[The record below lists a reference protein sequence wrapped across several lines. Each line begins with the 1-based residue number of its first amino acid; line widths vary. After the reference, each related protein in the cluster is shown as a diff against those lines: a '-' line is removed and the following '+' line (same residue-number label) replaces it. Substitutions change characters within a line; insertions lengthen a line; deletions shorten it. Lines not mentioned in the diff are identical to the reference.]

1 VGRTIPLSVSV
12 GLIVYMVVKA
22 ISWIDQWPSTF
33 RLLTQSDHAIYMR
46 QADRILAG
54 GPLYPPWQLAGP
66 YGLHQLPELY
76 PPPAVYGLIVPL
88 SLLPDPV
95 WWIVPLCVVAAVVA
109 RWRPNPWA
117 LTGILF
123 CLALPPTWVTIA
135 AGNPA
140 IWAAA
145 AVAMATVWQW
155 PGVFVLVK
163 PSLAPFALIGIRSRS
178 WWIALAG
185 LGAVSLA
192 LLPAW
197 LEYVTVIRNATEWSF
212 DSSIGNVPLMSI
224 PLIARWGR
232 SSPIDTPGSVP
243 SASIQP

>member
-1 VGRTIPLSVSV
+1 VATKSV
-12 GLIVYMVVKA
+12 GP
-22 ISWIDQWPSTF
+22 DRNP
-33 RLLTQSDHAIYMR
+33 LLSGLAADVGDDRGWQSGDMGCR
-46 QADRILAG
+46 RG
-54 GPLYPPWQLAGP
+54 G
-66 YGLHQLPELY
+66 YGNR
-76 PPPAVYGLIVPL
+76 V
-88 SLLPDPV
+88 
-95 WWIVPLCVVAAVVA
+95 
-109 RWRPNPWA
+109 
-117 LTGILF
+117 
-123 CLALPPTWVTIA
+123 
-135 AGNPA
+135 
-140 IWAAA
+140 
-145 AVAMATVWQW
+145 
-155 PGVFVLVK
+155 
-163 PSLAPFALIGIRSRS
+163 RS